1 MDEIQ
6 IEVVYVGVSSQ
17 FHTGLTLPATSDVQ
31 QGLDAS
37 GVFANFPELAAEAP
51 VGIYGKKV
59 SRAQILKDGDRIE
72 IYRPLVFDPKEARRN
87 RAARK
92 TS

>member
-1 MDEIQ
+1 MDEIK

-17 FHTGLTLPATSDVQ
+17 FRKDLTLPATSDVQ
-31 QGLDAS
+31 HSLNAS
-37 GVFANFPELAAEAP
+37 GVLAAFPELTPEVP

-59 SRAQILKDGDRIE
+59 SRSQILKDGDRVE
-72 IYRPLVFDPKEARRN
+72 IYRPLVFDPKQARRN

>member
-1 MDEIQ
+1 MDEIE

-17 FHTGLTLPATSDVQ
+17 FHKGLTLPVKSDVQ
-31 QGLDAS
+31 QGLNAS
-37 GVFANFPELAAEAP
+37 GVFAAFPELTPEVP

-59 SRAQILKDGDRIE
+59 SRAQILKNGDRIE

-92 TS
+92 TC